1 MTTPVAFQIP
11 YDRKAAIS
19 NQVKAGF
26 IGYIGNEEA
35 VYAIERD
42 LLMALATEPPK
53 LTRAFLLW
61 GPSSAGK
68 TEMARRIAGVMGLPF
83 SSFAGAT
90 MKNVKQ
96 LVVTMERAAAS
107 YGLPMRQVGE
117 RGGMPIFKVPAMLVF
132 VDEAH
137 DMKES
142 VQETF
147 LTLIESK
154 DRTAVIEIDREMRVY
169 DVSDVGFIFATTHP
183 HLLIRTFRNRCT
195 EIALRS
201 YTAGEVAEMVS
212 NAYPDLPADVIN
224 DIATCCKCIPRKAL
238 DFARDVV
245 AESATRDNPNLR
257 ECFARVA
264 RGRGILGKNGT
275 TRNDVHVLR
284 VLAKLNGS
292 SAKPRPAGAGLIA
305 AQCQDIDR
313 VEIRDEI
320 EPFLLR
326 QGFITS
332 TERGRLITMKGR
344 MVLDEFEGEE

>member
-1 MTTPVAFQIP
+1 MTITFQIP
-11 YDRKAAIS
+11 YDRKTAIA
-19 NQVKAGF
+19 NQVKEAF
-26 IGYIGNEEA
+26 IGYIGNDEA

-42 LLMALATEPPK
+42 LLLALASEPPK

-90 MKNVKQ
+90 LKNVKQ
-96 LVVTMERAAAS
+96 LVGTMERAAMS
-107 YGLPMRQVGE
+107 NNLPIKQVGE
-117 RGGMPIFKVPAMLVF
+117 KGGMPIYRVPAMLVF

-147 LTLIESK
+147 LTLIEAK
-154 DRTAVIEIDREMRVY
+154 DRTAVIDVDKEMRMY
-169 DVSDVGFIFATTHP
+169 DMADVGFIFATTHP
-183 HLLIRTFRNRCT
+183 HNLIRTFRNRCT
-195 EIALRS
+195 EVALRG
-201 YTAGEVAEMVS
+201 YTAAEVSTMVR
-212 NAYPDLPADVIN
+212 NAYPDLPVDVIV

-245 AESATRDNPNLR
+245 AESATRGNPDLR

-275 TRNDVHVLR
+275 TRNDVEVLR

-292 SAKPRPAGAGLIA
+292 TTRPRPAGAGLIA
-305 AQCQDIDR
+305 AQCQEIDR
-313 VEIRDEI
+313 IEIRDEI

-326 QGFITS
+326 MGYITS
-332 TERGRLITMKGR
+332 TERGRLITMQGR
-344 MVLDEFEGEE
+344 RLLDEFQEEH